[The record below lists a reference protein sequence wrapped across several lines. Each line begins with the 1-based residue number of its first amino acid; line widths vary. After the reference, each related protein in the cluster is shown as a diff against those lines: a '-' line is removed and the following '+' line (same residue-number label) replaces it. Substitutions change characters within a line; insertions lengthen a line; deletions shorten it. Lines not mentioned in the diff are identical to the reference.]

1 MVSQAVLYAGHI
13 LPFVLLWLGCVTD
26 FIPIK
31 KIGPDCDCFRHLLL
45 YAPIYAVIFLGIY
58 ALTSVIY
65 GVATFNDCP
74 GAKEELMREIKEAQD
89 DLRKRKII

>member
-31 KIGPDCDCFRHLLL
+31 KIGPDCDCFRHIL
-45 YAPIYAVIFLGIY
+45 VINFKFFFIQIY

-74 GAKEELMREIKEAQD
+74 GAKEELMQEIKEAQD